1 MQRYP
6 SKLAISLGIGLP
18 PADAIDRALYKKS
31 FKHFVRAAWPTIEP
45 NQPYIHNWHI
55 DVLCDALQALV
66 LSKPLPVVDKVFRKL
81 LINVPPGTMKSLIA
95 SVFLPA
101 WVWLNKPGWKCIF
114 AANAKIAVR
123 DSIKC
128 RDLIRSEWYQKTF
141 KPDWQLS
148 SDQDAKK
155 LFKNTAQGFRL
166 AVAVGEDIT
175 GERADHLGIDDPL
188 DAADAPSKLK
198 RDSIAYWL
206 DQAFQNRVVS
216 PAHSTTHMIM
226 QRLHEED
233 PSGHVLEQGGYYH
246 ICLPMEFE
254 TARKDIFDP
263 RTIEGELLF
272 PERFPQFV
280 LDEQKIILGPYGYAG
295 QMQQNPMPA
304 GGGKFKLEWWR
315 FFSMDA
321 VGQIGARPKGCN
333 DMPAVVLPDKLD
345 DLFTSWDCNFKKAT
359 DNDFVAGG
367 LWGRKGANLYRLG
380 HFNERVGIL
389 GTLEAIRKMAA
400 HEVFQKY
407 VPRLARKH
415 LVEAKANGEAVIE
428 ILTSEIAGMLP
439 VNPEGGKEARAEA
452 GIPAIAAGN
461 VYLLDSAPWLG
472 EFVIQHAR
480 FPKGHD
486 DLVDETSQALL
497 HAHGNKQSVANKY
510 REAFNSGKLKVI

>member
-1 MQRYP
+1 M
-6 SKLAISLGIGLP
+6 
-18 PADAIDRALYKKS
+18 
-31 FKHFVRAAWPTIEP
+31 
-45 NQPYIHNWHI
+45 
-55 DVLCDALQALV
+55 QALV

-128 RDLIRSEWYQKTF
+128 RDLIRSDWYQKTF

-304 GGGKFKLEWWR
+304 TKSLSVAFLKLQSQDVNR
-315 FFSMDA
+315 SSSLSGSATAGISLQPFGRAPICPTASMLKK
-321 VGQIGARPKGCN
+321 RHHSN
-333 DMPAVVLPDKLD
+333 LNLP
-345 DLFTSWDCNFKKAT
+345 
-359 DNDFVAGG
+359 
-367 LWGRKGANLYRLG
+367 
-380 HFNERVGIL
+380 
-389 GTLEAIRKMAA
+389 
-400 HEVFQKY
+400 
-407 VPRLARKH
+407 PP
-415 LVEAKANGEAVIE
+415 
-428 ILTSEIAGMLP
+428 AGM
-439 VNPEGGKEARAEA
+439 GFCC
-452 GIPAIAAGN
+452 IWPA
-461 VYLLDSAPWLG
+461 
-472 EFVIQHAR
+472 
-480 FPKGHD
+480 
-486 DLVDETSQALL
+486 
-497 HAHGNKQSVANKY
+497 
-510 REAFNSGKLKVI
+510 